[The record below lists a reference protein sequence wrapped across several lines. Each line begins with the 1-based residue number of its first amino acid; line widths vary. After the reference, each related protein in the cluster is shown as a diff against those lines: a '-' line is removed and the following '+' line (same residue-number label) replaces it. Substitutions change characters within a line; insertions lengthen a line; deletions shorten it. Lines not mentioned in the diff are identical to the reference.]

1 MKTLRPTSFDVAE
14 RAGVSQST
22 VSRAL
27 RSSPGV
33 NAETRAR
40 VAQAAAELGYVV
52 DRHASSLRLKS
63 SETIAL
69 VTICRPGEDRSAIN
83 PFYFALLGSIAAAT
97 SARGFNLLVSFQE
110 SEANFRADFVRSG
123 LADAMI
129 VIGTTSNRAAW
140 DYFAAAQASGHD
152 FTCWGSPGGDFHWMR
167 SDNEVGGRLAADHL
181 VATGRRRLAF
191 VGPQRSPQRQFD
203 ERRDGFTAALAAHG
217 LAPVLA
223 EPPPADDR
231 HAQGIAAARA
241 LLAAHPDIEGI
252 FAASDMLALGV
263 LQGIKDMGRSVPGD
277 VALIGFDGIRAG
289 TLADPAL
296 TTIEP
301 DLDAAGE
308 ALVAMALEDDAH
320 ASRCAVPPDA
330 IVRSGSSSRITKLR
344 DRGTL
349 GLCPG
354 KIRAPPMDEWP
365 GSRASSTATP
375 LQFLPSGVRRRGH
388 KPARATPLAPLSWL
402 GRPAV
407 IPRRAN
413 MGTADL

>member
-1 MKTLRPTSFDVAE
+1 VTARMLRPTSFDVAE

-27 RSSPGV
+27 RGSPGV

-40 VAQAAAELGYVV
+40 VSAAARELGYVV

-63 SETIAL
+63 SETLAL

-110 SEANFRADFVRSG
+110 SPANFRADFVASG

-140 DYFAAAQASGHD
+140 DYFAEAQASGLE
-152 FTCWGSPGGDFHWMR
+152 FVCWGSPGDPFHWMR
-167 SDNEVGGRLAADHL
+167 SDNDAGGRIAAEHL
-181 VATGRRRLAF
+181 VATGRRRPAF

-203 ERRDGFTAALAAHG
+203 ERRDGFAAALAAHG
-217 LAPVLA
+217 ITPAIVS
-223 EPPPADDR
+223 PPAGADR
-231 HAQGIAAARA
+231 HAQGVAAARA
-241 LLAAHPDIEGI
+241 LLDAHPDTDAI

-263 LQGIKDMGRSVPGD
+263 LQGLKDAGRSVPGD

-296 TTIEP
+296 TTLEP

-308 ALVAMALEDDAH
+308 ALVAMALEDDDH
-320 ASRCAVPPDA
+320 RLGGTRIP
-330 IVRSGSSSRITKLR
+330 VRLAR
-344 DRGTL
+344 RGT
-349 GLCPG
+349 
-354 KIRAPPMDEWP
+354 A
-365 GSRASSTATP
+365 
-375 LQFLPSGVRRRGH
+375 
-388 KPARATPLAPLSWL
+388 
-402 GRPAV
+402 
-407 IPRRAN
+407 
-413 MGTADL
+413 

>member
-27 RSSPGV
+27 RGSPGV

-40 VAQAAAELGYVV
+40 VSAAARELGYVV

-110 SEANFRADFVRSG
+110 SEANFRADFVASG

-140 DYFAAAQASGHD
+140 DYFAEAQGAGFD
-152 FTCWGSPGGDFHWMR
+152 FVCWGSPGDPFHWMR
-167 SDNEVGGRLAADHL
+167 SDNGIGGRLAAEHL
-181 VATGRRRLAF
+181 VASGRKHIAF

-203 ERRDGFTAALAAHG
+203 ERRDGFSAALAAHG
-217 LAPVLA
+217 LTAIVA
-223 EPPPADDR
+223 EPPAAADR
-231 HAQGIAAARA
+231 HAQGVAAVQA
-241 LLAAHPDIEGI
+241 LLEAHPDTDAI

-263 LQGIKDMGRSVPGD
+263 LQGLKEAGRRVPHD

-289 TLADPAL
+289 NMADPAL
-296 TTIEP
+296 TTLEP

-308 ALVAMALEDDAH
+308 ALVAMALEDEDFT
-320 ASRCAVPPDA
+320 
-330 IVRSGSSSRITKLR
+330 RSGTRIPVRLAV
-344 DRGTL
+344 RGT
-349 GLCPG
+349 
-354 KIRAPPMDEWP
+354 A
-365 GSRASSTATP
+365 
-375 LQFLPSGVRRRGH
+375 
-388 KPARATPLAPLSWL
+388 
-402 GRPAV
+402 
-407 IPRRAN
+407 
-413 MGTADL
+413 

>member
-27 RSSPGV
+27 RGSPGV

-40 VAQAAAELGYVV
+40 VSAAARALGYVV

-110 SEANFRADFVRSG
+110 NPDNFRADFVASG

-140 DYFAAAQASGHD
+140 DYFAAAQASGLD
-152 FTCWGSPGGDFHWMR
+152 FVCWGSPGSPFHWMR
-167 SDNEVGGRLAADHL
+167 SENDLGGQLAAEHF
-181 VATGRRRLAF
+181 ARAGRRHIAF
-191 VGPQRSPQRQFD
+191 IGPQQSPQRQFD
-203 ERRDGFTAALAAHG
+203 ERRDGFTATLAAHG
-217 LAPVLA
+217 LTPMIA
-223 EPPPADDR
+223 EPPAAADR
-231 HAQGIAAARA
+231 HAQGVTDA
-241 LLAAHPDIEGI
+241 I

-263 LQGIKDMGRSVPGD
+263 LQGLKDAGRRVPED

-308 ALVAMALEDDAH
+308 ALVAMALEDDEH
-320 ASRCAVPPDA
+320 T
-330 IVRSGSSSRITKLR
+330 RSGTRVPVQLVV
-344 DRGTL
+344 RGS
-349 GLCPG
+349 
-354 KIRAPPMDEWP
+354 A
-365 GSRASSTATP
+365 
-375 LQFLPSGVRRRGH
+375 
-388 KPARATPLAPLSWL
+388 
-402 GRPAV
+402 
-407 IPRRAN
+407 
-413 MGTADL
+413 

>member
-203 ERRDGFTAALAAHG
+203 ERRDGFPAALAAHG

-223 EPPPADDR
+223 EPPPAEDR
-231 HAQGIAAARA
+231 HAQGIAGARA
-241 LLAAHPDIEGI
+241 LLAAHPDIDGI

-263 LQGIKDMGRSVPGD
+263 LQGIKDMGRGVPGD

-320 ASRCAVPPDA
+320 ARDGTRIPVRLAV
-330 IVRSGSSSRITKLR
+330 
-344 DRGTL
+344 RGT
-349 GLCPG
+349 
-354 KIRAPPMDEWP
+354 A
-365 GSRASSTATP
+365 
-375 LQFLPSGVRRRGH
+375 
-388 KPARATPLAPLSWL
+388 
-402 GRPAV
+402 
-407 IPRRAN
+407 
-413 MGTADL
+413 

>member
-1 MKTLRPTSFDVAE
+1 MLRPTSFDVAE

-27 RSSPGV
+27 RNSPGV

-40 VAQAAAELGYVV
+40 VAAAARALGYVV

-110 SEANFRADFVRSG
+110 SAANFRADFVASG

-140 DYFAAAQASGHD
+140 DFFAEAQASGLG
-152 FTCWGSPGGDFHWMR
+152 FTCWGSPGDPFHWMR
-167 SDNEVGGRLAADHL
+167 SDNGVGGRLAAEHL
-181 VATGRRRLAF
+181 IARGCRRLAF
-191 VGPQRSPQRQFD
+191 IGPQRSPQRQFD
-203 ERRDGFTAALAAHG
+203 ERRDGFIAAAAARG
-217 LAPVLA
+217 VTPILA
-223 EPPPADDR
+223 EPPAAPDR
-231 HAQGIAAARA
+231 HAQGVAAARA
-241 LLAAHPDIEGI
+241 LLAEHSDIDGI

-263 LQGIKDMGRSVPGD
+263 LQGLKEAGRSVPGD

-296 TTIEP
+296 TTLEP

-308 ALVAMALEDDAH
+308 ALVAMALEDTGY
-320 ASRCAVPPDA
+320 R
-330 IVRSGSSSRITKLR
+330 RSGTRIPVRLVV
-344 DRGTL
+344 RGS
-349 GLCPG
+349 
-354 KIRAPPMDEWP
+354 A
-365 GSRASSTATP
+365 
-375 LQFLPSGVRRRGH
+375 
-388 KPARATPLAPLSWL
+388 
-402 GRPAV
+402 
-407 IPRRAN
+407 
-413 MGTADL
+413 

>member
-1 MKTLRPTSFDVAE
+1 MRPTSFDVAE

-27 RSSPGV
+27 RNSPGV

-40 VAQAAAELGYVV
+40 VSAAARELGYVV

-110 SEANFRADFVRSG
+110 SEANFRADFVASG

-140 DYFAAAQASGHD
+140 DYFADAQAAGFD
-152 FTCWGSPGGDFHWMR
+152 FTCWGSPGDPFHWMR
-167 SDNEVGGRLAADHL
+167 SDNDIGGRLAAEHL
-181 VATGRRRLAF
+181 VARGRRILAF

-203 ERRDGFTAALAAHG
+203 ERRDGFIAALEARG
-217 LAPVLA
+217 ITPLIA
-223 EPPPADDR
+223 EPPAGPDR
-231 HAQGIAAARA
+231 HAQGVAAARE
-241 LLAAHPDIEGI
+241 LLAAHPDIDGI

-263 LQGIKDMGRSVPGD
+263 LQGIKETGRSVPGD

-296 TTIEP
+296 TTLEP

-308 ALVAMALEDDAH
+308 ALVAMALEDADH
-320 ASRCAVPPDA
+320 S
-330 IVRSGSSSRITKLR
+330 RSGTRIPVRLAV
-344 DRGTL
+344 RGT
-349 GLCPG
+349 
-354 KIRAPPMDEWP
+354 A
-365 GSRASSTATP
+365 
-375 LQFLPSGVRRRGH
+375 
-388 KPARATPLAPLSWL
+388 
-402 GRPAV
+402 
-407 IPRRAN
+407 
-413 MGTADL
+413 

>member
-27 RSSPGV
+27 RNSPGV

-40 VAQAAAELGYVV
+40 VAAAARELGYVV

-110 SEANFRADFVRSG
+110 SEANFRADFVASG

-140 DYFAAAQASGHD
+140 DYFAEAQQSGLG
-152 FTCWGSPGGDFHWMR
+152 FVCWGSPGDPFHWMR
-167 SDNEVGGRLAADHL
+167 SDNRTGGGIAAEHL
-181 VATGRRRLAF
+181 VASGRQRIAF

-203 ERRDGFTAALAAHG
+203 ERRDGFTAALGTHG
-217 LAPVLA
+217 LTPIVA
-223 EPPPADDR
+223 EPPAAADR
-231 HAQGIAAARA
+231 HAQGVAAVHA
-241 LLAAHPDIEGI
+241 LLAAHPDTDAI

-263 LQGIKDMGRSVPGD
+263 LQGLKDAGRRVPQD

-289 TLADPAL
+289 NMADPAL
-296 TTIEP
+296 TTLEP

-308 ALVAMALEDDAH
+308 ALVAMALEDDE
-320 ASRCAVPPDA
+320 RT
-330 IVRSGSSSRITKLR
+330 RSGTRIPVHLVV
-344 DRGTL
+344 RGT
-349 GLCPG
+349 
-354 KIRAPPMDEWP
+354 A
-365 GSRASSTATP
+365 
-375 LQFLPSGVRRRGH
+375 
-388 KPARATPLAPLSWL
+388 
-402 GRPAV
+402 
-407 IPRRAN
+407 
-413 MGTADL
+413 

>member
-27 RSSPGV
+27 RGSPGV

-40 VAQAAAELGYVV
+40 VAAAARELGYVV

-110 SEANFRADFVRSG
+110 SAANFRADFVASG

-140 DYFAAAQASGHD
+140 DYFREAQVSGLD
-152 FTCWGSPGGDFHWMR
+152 FVCWGSPGAPFHWMR
-167 SDNEVGGRLAADHL
+167 SDNERGGRLAAEHFI
-181 VATGRRRLAF
+181 AAGRRHLAF

-217 LAPVLA
+217 IAPVIA
-223 EPPPADDR
+223 EPPAGPDR
-231 HAQGIAAARA
+231 HAQGVAAARD
-241 LLAAHPDIEGI
+241 LLARHPGIDAI

-263 LQGIKDMGRSVPGD
+263 LQGLRDMGRRVPDD

-296 TTIEP
+296 TTLEP
-301 DLDAAGE
+301 DIDAAAE
-308 ALVAMALEDDAH
+308 ALVAMALEDDGH
-320 ASRCAVPPDA
+320 T
-330 IVRSGSSSRITKLR
+330 RSGTRIPVRLAA
-344 DRGTL
+344 RGT
-349 GLCPG
+349 
-354 KIRAPPMDEWP
+354 A
-365 GSRASSTATP
+365 
-375 LQFLPSGVRRRGH
+375 
-388 KPARATPLAPLSWL
+388 
-402 GRPAV
+402 
-407 IPRRAN
+407 
-413 MGTADL
+413 

>member
-1 MKTLRPTSFDVAE
+1 MVTTKTPRPTSFDVAE

-27 RSSPGV
+27 RNSPGV

-40 VAQAAAELGYVV
+40 VADAARALGYVV

-110 SEANFRADFVRSG
+110 SPANFRADFVASG

-140 DYFAAAQASGHD
+140 DYFAQAQAAGFD
-152 FTCWGSPGGDFHWMR
+152 FVCWGSPGGPFHWMR
-167 SDNEVGGRLAADHL
+167 SDNVVGGRLAAEHL
-181 VATGRRRLAF
+181 LTRGRRRIAF
-191 VGPQRSPQRQFD
+191 VGPERSPQRQFD
-203 ERRDGFTAALAAHG
+203 ERRDGFTAALAAQG
-217 LAPVLA
+217 LTPILV
-223 EPPPADDR
+223 EPPTAPDR
-231 HAQGIAAARA
+231 HAQGVAAAQT
-241 LLAAHPDIEGI
+241 LIAAHPDIDAI

-263 LQGIKDMGRSVPGD
+263 LQGLKDAGRRVPQD
-277 VALIGFDGIRAG
+277 IALIGFDGIRAG

-320 ASRCAVPPDA
+320 A
-330 IVRSGSSSRITKLR
+330 RSGTRIPVRLAV
-344 DRGTL
+344 RGT
-349 GLCPG
+349 G
-354 KIRAPPMDEWP
+354 
-365 GSRASSTATP
+365 
-375 LQFLPSGVRRRGH
+375 
-388 KPARATPLAPLSWL
+388 
-402 GRPAV
+402 
-407 IPRRAN
+407 
-413 MGTADL
+413 

>member
-1 MKTLRPTSFDVAE
+1 MRPTSFDVAE

-27 RSSPGV
+27 RNSPGV

-40 VAQAAAELGYVV
+40 VSAAARELGYVV

-110 SEANFRADFVRSG
+110 SEANFRADFVASG

-140 DYFAAAQASGHD
+140 DYFADAQAAGFD
-152 FTCWGSPGGDFHWMR
+152 FTCWGSPGDPFHWLR
-167 SDNEVGGRLAADHL
+167 SDNDIGGRLAAEHL
-181 VATGRRRLAF
+181 VARGRRALAF

-203 ERRDGFTAALAAHG
+203 ERRDGFIAALAARG
-217 LAPVLA
+217 NTPIIA
-223 EPPPADDR
+223 EPPAAPDR
-231 HAQGIAAARA
+231 HAQGVAAARE
-241 LLAAHPDIEGI
+241 LLAAHPDIDGI

-263 LQGIKDMGRSVPGD
+263 LQGIKEMGRSVPDD

-296 TTIEP
+296 TTLEP

-308 ALVAMALEDDAH
+308 ALVAMALEDADH
-320 ASRCAVPPDA
+320 S
-330 IVRSGSSSRITKLR
+330 RSGTRIPVRLAV
-344 DRGTL
+344 RGT
-349 GLCPG
+349 
-354 KIRAPPMDEWP
+354 A
-365 GSRASSTATP
+365 
-375 LQFLPSGVRRRGH
+375 
-388 KPARATPLAPLSWL
+388 
-402 GRPAV
+402 
-407 IPRRAN
+407 
-413 MGTADL
+413 